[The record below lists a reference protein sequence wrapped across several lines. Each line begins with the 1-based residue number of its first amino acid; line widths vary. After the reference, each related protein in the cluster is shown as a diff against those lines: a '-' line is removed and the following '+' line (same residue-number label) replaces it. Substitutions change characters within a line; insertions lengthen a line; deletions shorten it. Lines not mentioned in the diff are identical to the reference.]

1 MIYPLLWMVF
11 SSFKQTNTIFTS
23 AGQLLPDEWVLT
35 NYQTGWRGFA
45 GISFGVYFRNS
56 FFICILSTLGV
67 LLLSLIH
74 ISSWYRAH
82 RTGLPATR
90 RGAAMQ

>member
-1 MIYPLLWMVF
+1 MNIKAKRRLVRAVYHILVCLFGVAMIYPLLWMVF

-67 LLLSLIH
+67 LL
-74 ISSWYRAH
+74 SS
-82 RTGLPATR
+82 
-90 RGAAMQ
+90 